1 MACNNIMTQNYFTC
15 EPHPLSAAFCAK
27 MSRVMRSLYSRARD
41 SLTKY
46 SYLGKRCLMQKRLVS
61 HMLCMMYRL
70 TTPAT
75 DDKLAYYSS
84 CRYSCNEGHTVV
96 CSAVSPPVCPV

>member
-1 MACNNIMTQNYFTC
+1 MMACNNIMTQNHFAC

-27 MSRVMRSLYSRARD
+27 NVSRHAQSIFD

-46 SYLGKRCLMQKRLVS
+46 SYSGKRCLMQKRLVS
-61 HMLCMMYRL
+61 YMLCMMYRL

-75 DDKLAYYSS
+75 DDKPAYYSS
-84 CRYSCNEGHTVV
+84 GRYGCNEGHTVV
-96 CSAVSPPVCPV
+96 CSVVSPPVCPV